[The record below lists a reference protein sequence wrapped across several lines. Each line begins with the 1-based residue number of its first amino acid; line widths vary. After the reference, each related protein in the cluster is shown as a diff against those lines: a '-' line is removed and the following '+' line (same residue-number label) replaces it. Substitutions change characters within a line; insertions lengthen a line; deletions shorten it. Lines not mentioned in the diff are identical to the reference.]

1 MEVKGKVNSCL
12 SLLKLENGVE
22 AGFNATNLIISTCTV
37 LTNLNVKINLGYFTR
52 FVNVFE
58 QQAPELELK
67 NGGIYNIEYYGNCAR
82 GETLLDRIKD
92 EFNNQTTIMFK
103 YWGFRNINIKVFAN
117 GRLQIT
123 GLKYENEATDIGTLL
138 IDIIKGIRIKVL
150 SNISELAN
158 NEKTFNYQV
167 VYNPQTNKVSYYR
180 KNYIRFLDCY
190 NFNIDECYTAQQI
203 LPINNNITT
212 QSNTS
217 NTSTTD
223 NTLTNENKQSAPV
236 KTRCRKRGND
246 IINIKNF
253 NVNIK
258 RKGFIKGVHDV
269 YDDVLDEQ
277 NKDFLK
283 QNNLFSDN
291 EIMLI
296 IDKFEMV
303 KTLFDED
310 MNVLLS
316 NSKNFNELHNNLLL
330 LGKKYQDF
338 KFEEINIIITD
349 LEKGVYSND
358 EQTLMNV
365 KDSVFQIR
373 KIYFNLVEKKI
384 NRLLTIRTID
394 INICNDLNTYVSKI
408 ISQATLKNPSFN
420 LNNPADINNI
430 LDTIKDVSL
439 DDIEVAITNIDT
451 PTSYFIDKTE
461 TVLINSDFT
470 VNFNIN
476 LKKLSKILKKKGLF
490 NTYEPDEHSGIN
502 LKYYYNTNNITQG
515 FCNCL
520 SHCATKEKK
529 SNCTKIT
536 ILIFRP
542 GSIIITG
549 SRNLE
554 QLKSA
559 HKLILKLVEE
569 NMDTIKMDET
579 PDENKHIAILNNE
592 FRKISRKARLFYI
605 KKQNI
610 VYPGS
615 TVSNTQ

>member
-1 MEVKGKVNSCL
+1 MEVKGKAKSGVS
-12 SLLKLENGVE
+12 SSEPENGVD
-22 AGFNATNLIISTCTV
+22 AGFDATNLIISTCTV
-37 LTNLNVKINLGYFTR
+37 LTNLNAKINLGYFTR

-103 YWGFRNINIKVFAN
+103 YWGFRNVNIKVFAN

-123 GLKYENEATDIGTLL
+123 GLKYENEATEIGKLL

-150 SNISELAN
+150 ANISELAN

-180 KNYIRFLDCY
+180 QNYIRFLDCY
-190 NFNIDECYTAQQI
+190 NFDIDACYTAQQI
-203 LPINNNITT
+203 LPITNNTTNNTTT

-217 NTSTTD
+217 TT
-223 NTLTNENKQSAPV
+223 EPKQSTPV

-246 IINIKNF
+246 IVNIKNF

-269 YDDVLDEQ
+269 YEDVLEEP

-283 QNNLFSDN
+283 QNNWFSDN
-291 EIMLI
+291 EIMSI

-310 MNVLLS
+310 INVLLS

-338 KFEEINIIITD
+338 KFEEINTIITD

-365 KDSVFQIR
+365 KDSVFQSR

-394 INICNDLNTYVSKI
+394 INICNDLNSYVSKI
-408 ISQATLKNPSFN
+408 ISQATLKNPLFN
-420 LNNPADINNI
+420 LNNPTDINYI
-430 LDTIKDVSL
+430 SDTIKNISL
-439 DDIEVAITNIDT
+439 DDIEIAIANIDA
-451 PTSYFIDKTE
+451 PTNYFIDKSE

-529 SNCTKIT
+529 SSCTKIT

-559 HKLILKLVEE
+559 HKLILKIVKE

-579 PDENKHIAILNNE
+579 ADENKHIAILNNE

-615 TVSNTQ
+615 TVPNAQ